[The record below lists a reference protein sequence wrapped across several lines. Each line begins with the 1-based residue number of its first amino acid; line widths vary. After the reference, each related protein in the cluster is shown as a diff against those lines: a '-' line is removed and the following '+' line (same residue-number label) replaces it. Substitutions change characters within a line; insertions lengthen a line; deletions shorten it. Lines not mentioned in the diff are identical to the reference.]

1 MQATHGAKRLKVS
14 ALDPAEEGASK
25 VVKEVFRGLLG
36 VVPGCN
42 AETTPAL
49 GLPTTRNTMTYHYLP
64 TSVPGFVQQLAVA
77 YIARGYFFYTAG
89 HIPPGKRPEDIDQK
103 LLTRYGIPM
112 SRWQRARRRLTGR
125 ASLQYM
131 RYGSFW
137 LMIATHGKHEF
148 FEREKAVLRDVRREP
163 IAFAGY
169 SIGYSRG
176 TDDRF
181 HVSVRIH
188 QNEYRWLKQF
198 MVQFARNATREEVE
212 EEFSRLRFEPY
223 APVVRQLFS
232 VLRAVNRARSELGM
246 EPVPAECVRTR
257 RRVIKA
263 FDDPTA
269 TTQHRLPPAVAVPS
283 TKISESR
290 AWPKAYRT

>member
-1 MQATHGAKRLKVS
+1 MV
-14 ALDPAEEGASK
+14 
-25 VVKEVFRGLLG
+25 
-36 VVPGCN
+36 
-42 AETTPAL
+42 
-49 GLPTTRNTMTYHYLP
+49 
-64 TSVPGFVQQLAVA
+64 
-77 YIARGYFFYTAG
+77 
-89 HIPPGKRPEDIDQK
+89 
-103 LLTRYGIPM
+103 
-112 SRWQRARRRLTGR
+112 
-125 ASLQYM
+125 
-131 RYGSFW
+131 
-137 LMIATHGKHEF
+137 
-148 FEREKAVLRDVRREP
+148 
-163 IAFAGY
+163 AGY

-232 VLRAVNRARSELGM
+232 VLRAVNRARSELGL

-263 FDDPTA
+263 FEVPTA
-269 TTQHRLPPAVAVPS
+269 TSPDRMPLPVDFRS

>member
-1 MQATHGAKRLKVS
+1 MSSWQLVRS
-14 ALDPAEEGASK
+14 PAE
-25 VVKEVFRGLLG
+25 
-36 VVPGCN
+36 
-42 AETTPAL
+42 
-49 GLPTTRNTMTYHYLP
+49 H
-64 TSVPGFVQQLAVA
+64 
-77 YIARGYFFYTAG
+77 
-89 HIPPGKRPEDIDQK
+89 
-103 LLTRYGIPM
+103 
-112 SRWQRARRRLTGR
+112 WR
-125 ASLQYM
+125 ASRQWHPA
-131 RYGSFW
+131 S
-137 LMIATHGKHEF
+137 HGTHEF

-188 QNEYRWLKQF
+188 RNEYRWLKQF

-232 VLRAVNRARSELGM
+232 VLRAVNRARAELGL

-257 RRVIKA
+257 RRVVPA
-263 FDDPTA
+263 FREYNA
-269 TTQHRLPPAVAVPS
+269 TGVYVQHQLLS
-283 TKISESR
+283 TSR
-290 AWPKAYRT
+290 NRVG